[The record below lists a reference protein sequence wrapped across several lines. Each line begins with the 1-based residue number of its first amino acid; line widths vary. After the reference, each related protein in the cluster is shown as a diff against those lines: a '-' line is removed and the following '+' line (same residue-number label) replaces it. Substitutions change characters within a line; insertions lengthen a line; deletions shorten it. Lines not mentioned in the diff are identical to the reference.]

1 MGENRMANHEKFN
14 YAGYLD
20 QEIKEIQK
28 LYDGDEDA
36 MDSSTVTESCMYFM
50 TILCC

>member
-1 MGENRMANHEKFN
+1 MGENIMENNEKFN

-36 MDSSTVTESCMYFM
+36 VC
-50 TILCC
+50 L